1 MATKKKPEKQ
11 ESATKKKTVV
21 PEPPETESTADE
33 PVPGTDVGVLDNLI
47 GTCYK
52 QLLAETKS
60 NAKLGDLLKMIELR
74 RKLTP
79 SDSAQ
84 KEFWQMLERIRKDTL
99 PQKGT
104 TKVVGASPAAKRKA
118 HAA

>member
-1 MATKKKPEKQ
+1 M
-11 ESATKKKTVV
+11 
-21 PEPPETESTADE
+21 
-33 PVPGTDVGVLDNLI
+33 LDNLI
-47 GTCYK
+47 GTSYR
-52 QLLAETKS
+52 QLLNETKA

-84 KEFWQMLERIRKDTL
+84 KEFWQMLERIRKDAL

-104 TKVVGASPAAKRKA
+104 NRIAAQPRAAKGKT

>member
-1 MATKKKPEKQ
+1 MAARKKGLEPKPVKPI
-11 ESATKKKTVV
+11 AT
-21 PEPPETESTADE
+21 PTENPDE
-33 PVPGTDVGVLDNLI
+33 APVPGTDVGVLDKLI
-47 GTCYK
+47 ETCYK
-52 QLLAETKS
+52 QLMQENKA

-84 KEFWQMLERIRKDTL
+84 KEFWQMLEQIRKDTL
-99 PQKGT
+99 PQKGA
-104 TKVVGASPAAKRKA
+104 TKVVNQLRVTKRKA

>member
-1 MATKKKPEKQ
+1 MAARKKAVEPKPAEPI
-11 ESATKKKTVV
+11 ATLAEN
-21 PEPPETESTADE
+21 PDE
-33 PVPGTDVGVLDNLI
+33 APVPGTDVGVLDNLI
-47 GTCYK
+47 GTCYR
-52 QLLAETKS
+52 QLIKENKA

-84 KEFWQMLERIRKDTL
+84 KEFWQMLEQIRKDTL
-99 PQKGT
+99 PQKGA
-104 TKVVGASPAAKRKA
+104 TKVVNQLRVTRRKA